1 MAQPLYRF
9 VPIKSLNNSYKKR
22 TIFIYNVNK
31 EAITYILA
39 TSKLMPKRSYEKSE
53 TMLAHSLC
61 GKYISQAF

>member
-1 MAQPLYRF
+1 M
-9 VPIKSLNNSYKKR
+9 V
-22 TIFIYNVNK
+22 YNVNK